1 MLNNDAAQGMATAVQ
16 LWLDFQV
23 LCQREMLLSEAYL
36 AQPTG
41 EFLRSHHTGR
51 IRAEWNHPNIQSPG
65 RGRPRQIDY
74 ALFSRDKN
82 RSVTA
87 IEAKWTT
94 DAPTSKQRLLDDVL
108 RLECVRNDGQGMTRY
123 FLIAG
128 RTNHLENNCLGLRI
142 NVGGGERQS
151 FMVQVL
157 PLNTTSQTTQV
168 KKCDEPWRRFYK
180 SFQDS
185 YNVELPTTYKTQLVA
200 DKQGTYVRV
209 LVWRITSPQNRR
221 TFSPADL
228 WKTISVPD
236 LEENDES

>member
-1 MLNNDAAQGMATAVQ
+1 MLQDDAAKRMAAAVQ
-16 LWLDFQV
+16 LWLDFQI

-36 AQPTG
+36 AQPAG
-41 EFLRSHHTGR
+41 EFLRSHHTGG

-82 RSVTA
+82 RPVTA
-87 IEAKWTT
+87 IEAKWIT

-123 FLIAG
+123 FLMAG
-128 RTNHLENNCLGLRI
+128 RADHIQKNCLELQI
-142 NVGGGERQS
+142 NAGGERQS
-151 FMVQVL
+151 FVDQIL
-157 PLNTTSQTTQV
+157 PLNTTPQTTQV
-168 KKCDEPWRRFYK
+168 KKCDEPWRRFYR

-185 YNVELPTTYKTQLVA
+185 YKVELPTSYKTQLVT

-228 WKTISVPD
+228 WKTVSVPD
-236 LEENDES
+236 LEENDEL